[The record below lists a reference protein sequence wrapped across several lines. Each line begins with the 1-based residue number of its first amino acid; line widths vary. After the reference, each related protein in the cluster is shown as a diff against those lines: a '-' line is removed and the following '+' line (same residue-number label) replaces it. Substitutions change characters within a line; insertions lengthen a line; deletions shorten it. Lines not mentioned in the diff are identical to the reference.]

1 MSCLFIL
8 IALILSSCIGSLKA
22 LDQTCGNKVVNTIV
36 VDKTGL
42 GKFRT
47 VQDAIDSVG
56 EFNSLWIKIKVK
68 RGVYV

>member
-1 MSCLFIL
+1 MSCLFIF
-8 IALILSSCIGSLKA
+8 IALLLSFCLKSLTA

-36 VDKTGL
+36 VDQAGS

-47 VQDAIDSVG
+47 VQAAIDSVG
-56 EFNSLWIKIKVK
+56 ESNSLWIKIKVK